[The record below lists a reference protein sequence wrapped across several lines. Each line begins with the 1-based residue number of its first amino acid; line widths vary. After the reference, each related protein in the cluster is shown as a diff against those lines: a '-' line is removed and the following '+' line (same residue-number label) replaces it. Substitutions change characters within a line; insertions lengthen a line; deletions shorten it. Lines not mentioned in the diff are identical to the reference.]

1 MFIIIFASAILSL
14 NSFRVG
20 PPLVLQGS
28 QGRNTIEGR
37 ITTPENRPL
46 ENVRVFLGGDFYG
59 QPRQTYTDGSG
70 RYQFRGIRRGNY
82 YVQVEPAGSGYER
95 QSQRVEVNAPDLVG
109 SGGADFY
116 RADFV
121 LKPDRA
127 GKRDGEEVSPRPA
140 VFYQDIPAPA
150 KKAFKQ
156 GAQSLEKN
164 DLRAAEAALVQAI
177 ELFTDYY
184 DALELLGSMY
194 VKHAQYDA
202 ALPLLG
208 HAVEINQRG
217 WQAYYSLGVAL
228 IESRRRTEGLEALNR
243 ARTLMPESVNV
254 NMRLGLELA
263 KDEKSFDEAIKT
275 LTRVTELAGKQLPDA
290 YLALATIYGKRNQ
303 YNEEA
308 NALES
313 FLDATPDSLQ
323 REKIKRKV
331 TELRQKAK
339 SESKK

>member
-1 MFIIIFASAILSL
+1 MSITLFASLFLSF
-14 NSFRVG
+14 SFFSTGTAV
-20 PPLVLQGS
+20 VQ

-37 ITTPENRPL
+37 VTTSDNHPL
-46 ENVRVFLGGDFYG
+46 DNVRVFLTTDFYS
-59 QPRQTYTDGSG
+59 QVAQTYTDVSG

-82 YVQVEPAGSGYER
+82 FVQVEPSGTGYGR
-95 QSQRVEVNAPDLVG
+95 QSMRVEVNAPDLTG
-109 SGGADFY
+109 NGGADFY

-127 GKRDGEEVSPRPA
+127 GMREGEDPASKSA
-140 VFYQDIPAPA
+140 VFYQNVPAPA
-150 KKAFKQ
+150 KEAFKL
-156 GAQSLEKN
+156 GAQSLEKK
-164 DLRAAEAALVQAI
+164 DLRAGEAALVHAI

-184 DALELLGSMY
+184 DALEMLGSLY

-202 ALPLLG
+202 ALPLLA

-217 WQAYYSLGVAL
+217 WQALYSLGVAL
-228 IESRRRTEGLEALNR
+228 IESKRQTEGLEVLNR
-243 ARTLMPESVNV
+243 ARTLRPESINI

-263 KDEKSFDEAIKT
+263 KEEKSYDEAIKT
-275 LTRVTELAGKQLPDA
+275 LTKVTELAGKRLPDA

-308 NALES
+308 NALEG
-313 FLDATPDSLQ
+313 FLGAAPETPQ
-323 REKIKRKV
+323 RDEIKHKV

-339 SESKK
+339 SQAKK